1 MNHSEQIGDLIAAL
15 SKAQGEMTFAK
26 KDSENPFFKS
36 TYSDLASIWEAIRA
50 PLTHNAL
57 AVTQTLEHTDDGLIA
72 VDTLLAHASGQW
84 VRGRMAARPG
94 KEDVQAAGSCCTYLR
109 RYSLAAICGI
119 APSDSDDD
127 GEAAMARN
135 ENNAK
140 AAPARKPPTR
150 SNGQKPDAEATKKA
164 AALRDITAADKWPA
178 LCELADRIK
187 ASSFS
192 GPVAVEL
199 TGQLVQKMFDKMATQ
214 LETETSAETL
224 DKMEKLAGAYFDA
237 ARQKVATGLI
247 AARRAEL
254 DKFDE
259 TAAPA

>member
-26 KDSENPFFKS
+26 KDSKNPFFKS

-57 AVTQTLEHTDDGLIA
+57 AVTQTLEHTEDGLIA

-135 ENNAK
+135 ENNAE
-140 AAPARKPPTR
+140 AAPARKPPAK
-150 SNGQKPDAEATKKA
+150 SNGQKANPDAQRAAQQDIA
-164 AALRDITAADKWPA
+164 AANQWAG
-178 LCELADRIK
+178 LCDLGERLK
-187 ASSFS
+187 ASAFS
-192 GPVAVEL
+192 ERVWMDLSE
-199 TGQLVQKMFDKMATQ
+199 QLIQKMFDKMTTQ

-224 DKMEKLAGAYFDA
+224 DKMEKLAGAYFDPT
-237 ARQKVATGLI
+237 RQKVATGLI
-247 AARRAEL
+247 AARRKEL
-254 DKFDE
+254 DKFE
-259 TAAPA
+259 EQAAPA